1 MAPGPLTPLLPANA
15 LGQVSAPADPA
26 ARPPIPSVGPDAISP
41 VPAGA
46 LGEVADAERLR
57 RILVHIAKKLVERTP
72 SVDRLALV
80 GIGPRG
86 SVLARRIQAAI
97 FQAEGVRVALGTL
110 DARLYRDDLFD
121 PAARRAADPARGGTS
136 PPPPPTAL
144 PFDLAT
150 HRVVLVDD
158 VFNTGRTIYAALQA
172 LYDWGRPLQVS
183 LAVLVDR
190 GFRVLPIRPDV
201 VGMPLTTLV
210 TDRVL
215 VRLDDLDG
223 DEGVYLIAQGGR
235 P

>member
-1 MAPGPLTPLLPANA
+1 MAPGPLTHLTPAQ
-15 LGQVSAPADPA
+15 GTPSAPPE
-26 ARPPIPSVGPDAISP
+26 AIAP

-57 RILVHIAKKLVERTP
+57 RILVHIAKKVVECTP

-80 GIGPRG
+80 GIGARG
-86 SVLARRIQAAI
+86 QVLAGRIQAAI

-110 DARLYRDDLFD
+110 DPRLYRDDLFD
-121 PAARRAADPARGGTS
+121 PLAPRTSDPIFDGAAPEGPGTH
-136 PPPPPTAL
+136 L

-158 VFNTGRTIYAALQA
+158 VINSGRTIFAALRA
-172 LYDWGRPLQVS
+172 VYDWGRPLQVS

-190 GFRVLPIRPDV
+190 GFRVLPVRADV
-201 VGMPLTTLV
+201 VGMPLTTLP

-215 VRLDDLDG
+215 VRLNDLDG
-223 DEGVYLIAQGGR
+223 DEGVYLIARGGR